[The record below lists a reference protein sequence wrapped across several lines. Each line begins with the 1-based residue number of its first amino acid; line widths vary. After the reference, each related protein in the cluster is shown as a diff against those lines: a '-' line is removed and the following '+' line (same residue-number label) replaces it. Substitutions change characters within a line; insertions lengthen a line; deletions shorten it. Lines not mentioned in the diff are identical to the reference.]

1 MMNFYIASSLS
12 NRKMV
17 SQLSTRL
24 KDQGWHHTYDWT
36 LNAQPST
43 IEELRTI
50 GKDEFEAVKAS
61 DIVIAVLPG
70 GKGTHIE
77 IGIALASS
85 IPVILYSEIPEV
97 FELENLSSFYL
108 LESVTCFTGNQDELL
123 KFVKR

>member
-1 MMNFYIASSLS
+1 MTKFYIASSLS

-17 SQLSTRL
+17 SQISSHL
-24 KDQGWHHTYDWT
+24 KNQGWHHTYDWT
-36 LNAQPST
+36 LNAQPTT

-50 GKDEFEAVKAS
+50 GKGEFEAVKAS

-77 IGIALASS
+77 IGIAMASS
-85 IPVILYSEIPEV
+85 IPVIIYSETPKV

-108 LESVTCFTGNQDELL
+108 VEGVTCFTGNQDELL
-123 KFVKR
+123 EFVKR